1 MYKENKYLLDLLSE
15 GRMINSTLENLED
28 VVQQKT
34 DTGEKIDFYNLP
46 SNNELLKT
54 FDTNDNDDDKQAPIK
69 QENISDKDFMT
80 IYQLLSENLFN

>member
-1 MYKENKYLLDLLSE
+1 
-15 GRMINSTLENLED
+15 MINLPRNLED

-54 FDTNDNDDDKQAPIK
+54 FDTGGTCINKRQ
-69 QENISDKDFMT
+69 
-80 IYQLLSENLFN
+80 